1 MWCLM
6 NWKRSAVLPLLLV
19 VLGFSE
25 MQAQTDVPLGQTPV
39 RLGRVRGGAG
49 GNVIIA
55 MPTGEL
61 ADQISAG
68 PGVAINAHYNLSR
81 SGALRLRV
89 DAGFVQY
96 GNEERHVCFS
106 ATVGCRIVLDLH
118 TENNIAFGSIGPELA
133 LPSGV
138 LRPYVNAGIG
148 FSYFETASRLDG
160 LDDSESFARTRHIG
174 DTGLALTAGGG
185 LYVPLHFGRT
195 PIALDLGARY
205 HRNGTISY
213 LREGDIHD
221 HPDGSISFTPTH
233 TRADLVTVQLGVS
246 VGLRANRTA
255 PPER

>member
-1 MWCLM
+1 MKWI
-6 NWKRSAVLPLLLV
+6 RSATALPL
-19 VLGFSE
+19 VLFGVLAV
-25 MQAQTDVPLGQTPV
+25 QAQEQPPV
-39 RLGRVRGGAG
+39 QRPLGRVLGAAG
-49 GNVIIA
+49 GNVIMA
-55 MPTGEL
+55 LPMGEL

-68 PGVAINAHYNLSR
+68 PGVAINGHYNLVR
-81 SGALRLRV
+81 GGALRLRV

-96 GNEERHVCFS
+96 GNEEREVCFS
-106 ATVGCRIVLDLH
+106 TTVGCRIILDLH

-185 LYVPLHFGRT
+185 LYVPLRFGRT
-195 PIALDLGARY
+195 PFGLDLGARY

-221 HPDGSISFTPTH
+221 NPDGSISFTPTH

-246 VGLRANRTA
+246 VGLRAHH
-255 PPER
+255 